1 MFDYTVQSD
10 RTVEDVI
17 DRLGEALKDEAF
29 GVLWDFDLSDT
40 LEKKGQAIEGKY
52 RILEVCNPKAAK
64 EVLSQQLE
72 GGYFLP
78 CKIAVFEKDNHT
90 QIGMPKPTTLIR
102 LIDDESL
109 QDVAA
114 DVESR
119 LQRAIDQSK

>member
-10 RTVEDVI
+10 RTVDDVVI
-17 DRLGEALKDEAF
+17 RLGEALKEESF
-29 GVLWDFDLSDT
+29 GVLWDFDLSET

-78 CKIAVFEKDNHT
+78 CKIAVFEKDDHT
-90 QIGMPKPTTLIR
+90 QIGMPRPTELIR

-109 QDVAA
+109 QAVAL

>member
-17 DRLGEALKDEAF
+17 DRLNESLKEESF
-29 GVLWDFDLSDT
+29 GVLWDFDLSET
-40 LEKKGQAIEGKY
+40 LEKKGQGIDGKY

-64 EVLSQQLE
+64 EVLSHHLE

-78 CKIAVFEKDNHT
+78 CKIAVFEKGDHT
-90 QIGMPKPTTLIR
+90 QIGMPKPTELIR

-109 QDVAA
+109 HDIAL

-119 LQRAIDQSK
+119 LKRAIDQSK

>member
-1 MFDYTVQSD
+1 MFDYTVQSE
-10 RTVEDVI
+10 RTVDDVI
-17 DRLGEALKDEAF
+17 DRLGETLKEESF
-29 GVLWDFDLSDT
+29 GVLWDFDLSET
-40 LEKKGQAIEGKY
+40 LEKKGQAIDGKY

-64 EVLSQQLE
+64 EVLSQHLE

-90 QIGMPKPTTLIR
+90 HIGMPKPTTLIR

-109 QDVAA
+109 QSIAA

-119 LQRAIDQSK
+119 LQRAIDHCK

>member
-10 RTVEDVI
+10 RTVDDVI
-17 DRLGEALKDEAF
+17 DRLNESLKEESF
-29 GVLWDFDLSDT
+29 GVLWDFDLSET
-40 LEKKGQAIEGKY
+40 LEKKGQGIDGKY

-64 EVLSQQLE
+64 EVLSHHLE

-78 CKIAVFEKDNHT
+78 CKIAVFEKDDHT
-90 QIGMPKPTTLIR
+90 QIGMPKPTELIR

-109 QDVAA
+109 HDIAL

-119 LQRAIDQSK
+119 LKRAIDQSK